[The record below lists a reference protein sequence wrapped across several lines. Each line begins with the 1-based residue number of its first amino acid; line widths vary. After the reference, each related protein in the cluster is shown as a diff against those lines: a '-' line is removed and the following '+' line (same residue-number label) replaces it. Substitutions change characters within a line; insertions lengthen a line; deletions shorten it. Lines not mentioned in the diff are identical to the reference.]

1 MKPKFILTN
10 EHLIKNDAEASV
22 LVGYYFYTVQAGK
35 FSKTNKMLL
44 LK

>member
-10 EHLIKNDAEASV
+10 EHLIKNDAEASF
-22 LVGYYFYTVQAGK
+22 LAGFYFYMVQAGK